1 MKTNKIWM
9 IIGIS
14 SFSIVLGFLIG
25 SSNSP
30 VIGAALSSIF
40 GLAVALLGL
49 LESDDN
55 NRFKLNYAKLKFSGK
70 ILFTFSILLL
80 VGVIAGE
87 YYRNDKIS
95 FLRESHSFPWDNA
108 PPNSTYEALDWIITS
123 QKLKQLGYSKEQ
135 IRSLYQIR
143 LKEIVKYRNDSPGR
157 TEGDEDIYGFEKK
170 DETGYVKSSPF
181 YDFIPSA
188 TIESAKTTR
197 GPASEE

>member
-1 MKTNKIWM
+1 MKTNRTWM

-30 VIGAALSSIF
+30 VIGVTLSSVF
-40 GLAVALLGL
+40 GLAVAFLGL

-55 NRFKLNYAKLKFSGK
+55 KRFKLNYDKLKFSGK

-80 VGVIAGE
+80 VGVITGD

-95 FLRESHSFPWDNA
+95 VLKESQSFPWENT
-108 PPNSTYEALDWIITS
+108 PPNSTYEALDWIVTS

-143 LKEIVKYRNDSPGR
+143 LREIVKYKNDSLGR
-157 TEGDEDIYGFEKK
+157 TEGDEDIYRLDEK
-170 DETGYVKSSPF
+170 DEAGYDKSSPF

-188 TIESAKTTR
+188 TIESAKITR

>member
-1 MKTNKIWM
+1 M

-30 VIGAALSSIF
+30 VIGATISGIL
-40 GLAVALLGL
+40 GLAVAFLGI
-49 LESDDN
+49 LESDESK
-55 NRFKLNYAKLKFSGK
+55 RFKLNYDKVNFSGK
-70 ILFTFSILLL
+70 LLFTFSILLL
-80 VGVIAGE
+80 AGVISGDN
-87 YYRNDKIS
+87 YRNDNIS
-95 FLRESHSFPWDNA
+95 FLKESQSFPWENT
-108 PPNSTYEALDWIITS
+108 PPNSTYEALDWIVTS

-143 LKEIVKYRNDSPGR
+143 LKEIAKYRNDSLGQ
-157 TEGDEDIYGFEKK
+157 TETDEDIYGFEEK
-170 DETGYVKSSPF
+170 DETGYDKSSPF